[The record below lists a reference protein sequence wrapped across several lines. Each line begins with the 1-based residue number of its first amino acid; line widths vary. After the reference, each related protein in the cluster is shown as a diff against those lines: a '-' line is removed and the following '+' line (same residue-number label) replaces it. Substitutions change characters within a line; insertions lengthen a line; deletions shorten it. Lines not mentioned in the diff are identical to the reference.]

1 MPRIVV
7 AAPRSG
13 EGKTTVALG
22 IMAAL
27 RRRGLRVQG
36 YKVGPDYLDT
46 GYQQYAAGPAG
57 RNLDLFMMGED
68 AVLEAVAG
76 ADADVAVIEGV
87 MGLFDGHRDGVTP
100 TSTADVAAR
109 LRAPVV
115 LVLDASRM
123 AASAGAVAL
132 GFKSFDPAVDVA
144 GVLLNRWNPSRSRVA
159 VEAALARAGV
169 PVLGYLPV
177 AGDLELPSRHL
188 GLVVADELGAE
199 VAQVMDRLGEW
210 VEEHA
215 DVDRL
220 LALARSAP
228 ATPARPGAATAA
240 EDAGSSG
247 SGAAGA
253 AAPPVPAPVATPGP
267 RIAVAWDAAFAF
279 YYADNLALLRER
291 GAELVFFSPLEAAE
305 LPVCDGLY
313 LGGGYPELHAAG
325 LSANEPLRRDVAA
338 AIARGL
344 PTYAECGG
352 LLYLCESLT
361 DLDGHSWPLVGA
373 VPGRAAM
380 HERLQGMGYR
390 EGVLAA
396 DSLLGPAGTTVRG
409 HEFHYSTCEIDRSGS
424 AGRTDSPSA
433 NCTDSTA
440 AGRGGCIGH
449 PAYLVDGAPEGYAA
463 GDLFAS
469 YVHLHFAGY
478 PALLDHWLER
488 CRAAARI
495 APSGGPSRMSAL
507 IVLGHGSRNAA
518 ATEQFHV
525 VVDQLRSRRDE
536 PVYAAFMELAE
547 PSLGDAVA
555 EAVAAGSA
563 EIVVQPCFLFD
574 GNHIRRDIPALLGE
588 LAAAY
593 PDVAFRFGRPI
604 GPDTRVADILL
615 ERAGEASCL
624 A

>member
-1 MPRIVV
+1 MSAPVSIPRIVV

-13 EGKTTVALG
+13 EGKTTIALG
-22 IMAAL
+22 LMAAL

-36 YKVGPDYLDT
+36 FKVGPDYLDT
-46 GYQQYAAGPAG
+46 GYQRYAAGTPG

-76 ADADVAVIEGV
+76 AGADVAVIEGV

-109 LRAPVV
+109 LKAPVV
-115 LVLDASRM
+115 LVLDAARM

-144 GVLLNRWNPSRSRVA
+144 GILLNRWNPGRSKVA
-159 VEAALARAGV
+159 VEAALGRAGV
-169 PVLGYLPV
+169 PPLGYLPV

-199 VAQVMDRLGEW
+199 VAEVMDRLGDW
-210 VEEHA
+210 VEQHA

-220 LALARSAP
+220 LELARSAP
-228 ATPARPGAATAA
+228 EVALPAVGP
-240 EDAGSSG
+240 
-247 SGAAGA
+247 A
-253 AAPPVPAPVATPGP
+253 AAPAPAAPGP

-279 YYADNLALLRER
+279 YYADNLELLRTR
-291 GAELVFFSPLEAAE
+291 GAELVYFSPLEAAE

-325 LSANEPLRRDVAA
+325 LSANEPLRRDIAA

-352 LLYLCESLT
+352 LLYLCASLD
-361 DLDGHSWPLVGA
+361 DLDGHTWPLVGA

-380 HERLQGMGYR
+380 HKRLQGMGYR

-396 DSLLGPAGTTVRG
+396 DSLLGPAGATVRG
-409 HEFHYSTCEIDRSGS
+409 HEFHYSSCEIDRSAS
-424 AGRTDSPSA
+424 L
-433 NCTDSTA
+433 A
-440 AGRGGCIGH
+440 AGAPAGPAAASAAH
-449 PAYLVDGAPEGYAA
+449 PAYFVDGSPEGYAA

-488 CRAAARI
+488 CRAFARLV
-495 APSGGPSRMSAL
+495 PSGGPSA
-507 IVLGHGSRNAA
+507 
-518 ATEQFHV
+518 
-525 VVDQLRSRRDE
+525 
-536 PVYAAFMELAE
+536 
-547 PSLGDAVA
+547 
-555 EAVAAGSA
+555 
-563 EIVVQPCFLFD
+563 
-574 GNHIRRDIPALLGE
+574 
-588 LAAAY
+588 
-593 PDVAFRFGRPI
+593 
-604 GPDTRVADILL
+604 
-615 ERAGEASCL
+615 
-624 A
+624 

>member
-1 MPRIVV
+1 MSAAPPVRVVTVPRLVV

-57 RNLDLFMMGED
+57 SNLDLFMMGED
-68 AVLEAVAG
+68 AVLDAVAA

-144 GVLLNRWNPSRSRVA
+144 GVLLNRWNPSRSRAA

-169 PVLGYLPV
+169 AALGYLPV

-220 LALARSAP
+220 LALARTAP
-228 ATPARPGAATAA
+228 EVGLP
-240 EDAGSSG
+240 DA
-247 SGAAGA
+247 AAGA
-253 AAPPVPAPVATPGP
+253 APPPVSAPAAAAGP

-279 YYADNLALLRER
+279 YYADNLALLRAR
-291 GAELVFFSPLEAAE
+291 GADLVFFSPLEAAE

-325 LSANEPLRRDVAA
+325 LSANESLRRDIAA
-338 AIARGL
+338 SIARGL

-352 LLYLCESLT
+352 LLYLCESLV
-361 DLDGHSWPLVGA
+361 DLDGRTWPLVGA

-390 EGVLAA
+390 EGVLAG
-396 DSLLGPAGTTVRG
+396 DSLLGQAGATVRG
-409 HEFHYSTCEIDRSGS
+409 HEFHYSTCDIDRPAGPTSSPADGPSAGS
-424 AGRTDSPSA
+424 A
-433 NCTDSTA
+433 
-440 AGRGGCIGH
+440 H
-449 PAYLVDGAPEGYAA
+449 PAYIIDGAPEGYAA
-463 GDLFAS
+463 GALFAS

-478 PALLDHWLER
+478 PALLDRWLER
-488 CRAAARI
+488 CRAHSRSV
-495 APSGGPSRMSAL
+495 PSGGPSA
-507 IVLGHGSRNAA
+507 
-518 ATEQFHV
+518 
-525 VVDQLRSRRDE
+525 
-536 PVYAAFMELAE
+536 
-547 PSLGDAVA
+547 
-555 EAVAAGSA
+555 
-563 EIVVQPCFLFD
+563 
-574 GNHIRRDIPALLGE
+574 
-588 LAAAY
+588 
-593 PDVAFRFGRPI
+593 
-604 GPDTRVADILL
+604 
-615 ERAGEASCL
+615 
-624 A
+624 